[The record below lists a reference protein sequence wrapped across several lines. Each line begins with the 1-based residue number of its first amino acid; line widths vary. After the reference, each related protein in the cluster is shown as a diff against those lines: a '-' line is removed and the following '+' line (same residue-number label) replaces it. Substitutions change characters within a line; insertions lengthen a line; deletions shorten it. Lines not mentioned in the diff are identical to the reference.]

1 MENEKSRF
9 TRIKRPLGKSITVAC
24 VMFILSLCVVLG
36 SVTHFTYKKAL
47 YQRYQSF
54 ITDILN
60 YVDRYI
66 DDDDLLE
73 CILTLKRSEKYDEL
87 ERFMDG
93 IKEDF
98 SIHYLYI
105 LKPLALRETQN
116 VMSVLSAENHYDRY
130 IDTEGNLYLGW
141 VSDDEFD
148 IDTVVQF
155 FKIMESREIT
165 FFEEKTEWSTD
176 YTGALTLF
184 DSNKKPYAI
193 LAVDVDITD
202 ISKLIRIR
210 TIEFSSII
218 VLLGALFIFIF
229 LLWAQKNITVPIRLL
244 EKSVVAFAKNSHG
257 KRSIDAL
264 TYSAPD
270 IKTRNEVESLATAV
284 TIMTE
289 DMKDYVEG
297 IISAER
303 KADEMQL
310 HAKQMTELAN
320 KDALTGIRNKAAY
333 DKEVKKMEYD
343 LSIGRKNAFGIAM
356 VDLNF
361 LKKINDTYGHEQGN
375 FAIKK
380 LCFIVCTIFNHSPV
394 FRIGGDEFV
403 IVLRGHDYEHY
414 EELKA
419 KFQKNLAEM
428 AADEK
433 LEPWEKVSAAI
444 GAAFYDKEIDANVGN
459 VFRRADQKMYEC
471 KKEMKALRE
480 D

>member
-1 MENEKSRF
+1 MENEKERF
-9 TRIKRPLGKSITVAC
+9 SRIKRPLGKSLTVGC
-24 VMFILSLCVVLG
+24 VTFILLLCVVLDI
-36 SVTHFTYKKAL
+36 VIHITYKNAL
-47 YQRYQSF
+47 YQRYQSY
-54 ITDILN
+54 ISDILN
-60 YVDRYI
+60 YVDRHI
-66 DDDDLLE
+66 DDDDLSE
-73 CILTLKRSEKYDEL
+73 CILTLNRSEKFDEL
-87 ERFMDG
+87 ELFMDG

-105 LKPLALRETQN
+105 IKPLAVRDTQN
-116 VMSVLSAENHYDRY
+116 VMSVISAENHYDRY

-141 VSDDEFD
+141 ISDDEFD
-148 IDTVVQF
+148 TDTVVKF
-155 FKIMESREIT
+155 FKIMESKEIA

-184 DSNKKPYAI
+184 DSYKKPYAI

-202 ISKLIRIR
+202 IAKLVRIH
-210 TIEFSSII
+210 TIEFTSII
-218 VLLGALFIFIF
+218 VLLGALFTFIF
-229 LLWAQKNITVPIRLL
+229 LLWAQKNISVPIRLL

-264 TYSAPD
+264 NYSAPD
-270 IKTRNEVESLATAV
+270 IKTHNEVESLATAV
-284 TIMTE
+284 TIMSE
-289 DMKDYVEG
+289 DMKDYVES
-297 IISAER
+297 IINAER
-303 KADEMQL
+303 KADEMQV
-310 HAKQMTELAN
+310 HARQMTELAN
-320 KDALTGIRNKAAY
+320 KDALTGIRNKTAY

-343 LSIGRKNAFGIAM
+343 LSIGRQNAFGIAM

-380 LCFIVCTIFNHSPV
+380 LCYIVCTVFDHSPV

-403 IVLRGHDYEHY
+403 IILRGQDYEHY

-419 KFQKNLAEM
+419 KFQKELVEM
-428 AADEK
+428 SSDEK

-444 GAAFYDKEIDANVGN
+444 GAAFYDKEIDASVGN

-471 KKEMKALRE
+471 KKEMKALRT